1 MSSVEA
7 FYTRL
12 AEDEAFRAQIQSA
25 TSKEECSQIVKAA
38 GYDFTQ
44 EELDAYNTK
53 LLIEAN
59 LDPEKIQELGEKE
72 MAEVLGGYLGDR
84 YHLMYGAPRP
94 RLEITPPIEIDPDSY
109 PFPFPKHPP
118 YYLP

>member
-7 FYTRL
+7 FYARL
-12 AEDEAFRAQIQSA
+12 AEDEAFRAQVQSA

-59 LDPEKIQELGEKE
+59 LSPEQIQELGEKE

-94 RLEITPPIEIDPDSY
+94 RLIDPPIDQDPY
-109 PFPFPKHPP
+109 PFPFPEYP
-118 YYLP
+118 YPYDLR